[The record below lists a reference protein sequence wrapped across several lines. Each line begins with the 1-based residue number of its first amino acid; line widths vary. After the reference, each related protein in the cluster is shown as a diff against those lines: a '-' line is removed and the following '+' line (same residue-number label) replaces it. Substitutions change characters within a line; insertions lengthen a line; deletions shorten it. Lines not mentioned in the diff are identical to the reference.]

1 MNTEMNTSIDH
12 LPEAKQQQLQR
23 ASAIIQEIAH
33 PELIILFGSYARG
46 DWVEELGP
54 DEFYFKYQSDFDL
67 LVVTETERQA
77 MRTEGNNTLDGR
89 LRREVKT
96 PVGLIAHDINFINR
110 RLKKSQYF
118 FLDIK
123 REGIC
128 LFTTGRFELNEPK
141 ELTAEERCKLAQ
153 EDFDYYFTSA
163 DDFLFQSNHAVKHEK
178 WNIGAFELH
187 QAAERL
193 YSMILLVFTRYKPST
208 HDLKKLS
215 QRVAAVEPEFLK
227 AFPQSTDAERNRFE
241 LLRRAYVDAR
251 YKPSYQITKSDLEW
265 LANRVSYLQQL
276 AEKLCQEK
284 IASYANP

>member
-1 MNTEMNTSIDH
+1 MNTEMNIKLAH
-12 LPEAKQQQLQR
+12 LPESKQQQLQR
-23 ASAIIQEIAH
+23 ASAIIQEIAN
-33 PELIILFGSYARG
+33 PDMIILFGSYARG

-77 MRTEGNNTLDGR
+77 TRTESNNILDGR

-96 PVGLIAHDINFINR
+96 PVSLIAHDIDFINR

-128 LFTTGRFELNEPK
+128 LYTSGRFALAEPK
-141 ELTAEERCKLAQ
+141 ELTAEERRKLAQ
-153 EDFDYYFTSA
+153 EDFDYYFKSSEGFFA
-163 DDFLFQSNHAVKHEK
+163 SHEFNLGRDELSIAAFQ
-178 WNIGAFELH
+178 LH
-187 QAAERL
+187 QATERL

-215 QRVAAVEPEFLK
+215 QRVASIEPEFLK
-227 AFPQSTDAERNRFE
+227 AFPQSTDDERECFD
-241 LLRRAYVDAR
+241 LLRKAYVHAR
-251 YKPSYQITKSDLEW
+251 YKPSYRITKDQLLW
-265 LANRVSYLQQL
+265 LADRVSHLQQL
-276 AEKLCQEK
+276 AGELCRKK
-284 IASYANP
+284 IDSYDHR